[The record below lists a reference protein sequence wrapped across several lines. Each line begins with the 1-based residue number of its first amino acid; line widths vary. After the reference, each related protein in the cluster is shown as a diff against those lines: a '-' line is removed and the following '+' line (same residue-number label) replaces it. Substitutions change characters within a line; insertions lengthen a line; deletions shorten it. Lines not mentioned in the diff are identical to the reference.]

1 MAAAAAAEMEKMSVE
16 QVKAV
21 KEQADMEVNILQD
34 SLNNIRTATSRLE
47 VASSALEDLSLR
59 PKGKKLLVPLTA
71 SLYVPGTLDD
81 ADKVLVDVGTGYFI
95 EKTTA
100 EGKDYCDRKINLLRS
115 NFDQL
120 VEYYRLGSTDWEGA
134 TPESNAG
141 CGNQHRCPCVGVTSE
156 GSSQPHFKPDRYFP
170 IVGWTIM
177 CRQGFSANKVTTVAA
192 KKKSIADEA
201 AVILQAKL
209 KHLAPST

>member
-95 EKTTA
+95 EVF
-100 EGKDYCDRKINLLRS
+100 L
-115 NFDQL
+115 
-120 VEYYRLGSTDWEGA
+120 
-134 TPESNAG
+134 
-141 CGNQHRCPCVGVTSE
+141 
-156 GSSQPHFKPDRYFP
+156 
-170 IVGWTIM
+170 
-177 CRQGFSANKVTTVAA
+177 SAFNW
-192 KKKSIADEA
+192 
-201 AVILQAKL
+201 
-209 KHLAPST
+209 